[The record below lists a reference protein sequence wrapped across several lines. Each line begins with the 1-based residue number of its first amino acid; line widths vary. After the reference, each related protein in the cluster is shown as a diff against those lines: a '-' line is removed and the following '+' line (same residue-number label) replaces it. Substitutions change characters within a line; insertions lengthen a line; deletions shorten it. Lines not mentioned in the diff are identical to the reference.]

1 MLVREVNIE
10 PLDCRK
16 SSKQFI
22 LANSPSC
29 LMWVDISGIDEPLD
43 LVNRL
48 PLLVA
53 GLQGH
58 SGHVHPLVCV
68 PQLVLHSPQAASEFN
83 IDVALVFL

>member
-1 MLVREVNIE
+1 MEIG
-10 PLDCRK
+10 K
-16 SSKQFI
+16 SQGNKQ
-22 LANSPSC
+22 LHDG
-29 LMWVDISGIDEPLD
+29 LLD

-68 PQLVLHSPQAASEFN
+68 PQLVLHSPQAASELN
-83 IDVALVFL
+83 VDMALKFLQ